1 MLIFPQAKI
10 NLGLNIVE
18 RRPDGYHNLET
29 VFYPVPLCD
38 AIEVQPMDSGFPSKT
53 DCDLKVSGISV
64 EGDEQSNLVVR
75 AYQLLKNEFP
85 QLPRLHIHLHKAIP
99 TQAGMGGGS
108 SDAAS
113 MLVLLNRHFQ
123 LRLTSQQLIDRAT
136 QLGADCP
143 FFIMG
148 TPAYAEGIGER
159 LQPLSLSLKGW
170 WLAIVKPPVSV
181 STREAF
187 ARITPQHPDA
197 CCRDI
202 VGLSV
207 EQWQKQLVNDFEASV
222 FAQHP
227 QIGQVKEQLL
237 QLGAVYSAMSGSGS
251 AVFGLFCQ
259 QFDVQ
264 KHFPKMFTAF
274 IQL

>member
-1 MLIFPQAKI
+1 
-10 NLGLNIVE
+10 
-18 RRPDGYHNLET
+18 
-29 VFYPVPLCD
+29 
-38 AIEVQPMDSGFPSKT
+38 
-53 DCDLKVSGISV
+53 
-64 EGDEQSNLVVR
+64 
-75 AYQLLKNEFP
+75 
-85 QLPRLHIHLHKAIP
+85 
-99 TQAGMGGGS
+99 
-108 SDAAS
+108 

-123 LRLTSQQLIDRAT
+123 LGLTSQQLIDRAA

-143 FFIMG
+143 FFIMNI
-148 TPAYAEGIGER
+148 PAYAEGIGER
-159 LQPLSLSLKGW
+159 LHPISLSLKGW
-170 WLAIVKPPVSV
+170 WLAVVKPPVSV

-202 VGLSV
+202 VELPV
-207 EQWQKQLVNDFEASV
+207 EQWQKRLVNDFEASV

-227 QIGQVKEQLL
+227 QIGQVKEKLL

-251 AVFGLFCQ
+251 AVLGLFRQ

-264 KHFPKMFTAF
+264 KHFPKMFTAL